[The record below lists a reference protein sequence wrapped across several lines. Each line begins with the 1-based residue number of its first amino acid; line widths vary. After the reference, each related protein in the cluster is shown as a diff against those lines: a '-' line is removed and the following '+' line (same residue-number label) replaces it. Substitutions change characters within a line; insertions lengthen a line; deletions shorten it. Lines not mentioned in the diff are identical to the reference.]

1 MTRAWLKIPRTF
13 TCYYSRLGRSL
24 LWLHSHS
31 HMWSTLKICGECL
44 KRGNRRAKPLTR
56 FEELIA
62 NDREVRRQ
70 AVAHGE
76 NSPDTVRGA
85 RAHTAQV
92 KITRVDLEA
101 ISAE

>member
-1 MTRAWLKIPRTF
+1 MANVKN
-13 TCYYSRLGRSL
+13 
-24 LWLHSHS
+24 
-31 HMWSTLKICGECL
+31 GETA
-44 KRGNRRAKPLTR
+44 GTKPLTR

-62 NDREVRRQ
+62 NDGKVRRQ
-70 AVAHGE
+70 AVAHRE
-76 NSPDTVRGA
+76 DSPDTVRGA